1 MSRSQA
7 RTGTRVDLRRDDR
20 LSDADQRQRPGA
32 PSGERVR
39 AWPRCAVDT
48 ASTTANHR
56 IRIEVPD
63 TGHTLVELLT
73 HVALSATKAGIDLTE
88 PLCEVAS
95 RHVGASSEVKL
106 AFRVAEFSIDTT
118 APNP

>member
-1 MSRSQA
+1 MTVYLTLTSGNDLVLRLVSEFA
-7 RTGTRVDLRRDDR
+7 RGL
-20 LSDADQRQRPGA
+20 G
-32 PSGERVR
+32 
-39 AWPRCAVDT
+39 CAVDA

-56 IRIEVPD
+56 VRIEVPD

-95 RHVGASSEVKL
+95 RHAGASSEVKF
-106 AFRVAEFSIDTT
+106 AFRVAEFNIDTT

>member
-1 MSRSQA
+1 MTVYLTLTSGNDLVLRLVSEFA
-7 RTGTRVDLRRDDR
+7 RGL
-20 LSDADQRQRPGA
+20 G
-32 PSGERVR
+32 
-39 AWPRCAVDT
+39 CAVDA

-56 IRIEVPD
+56 VRIEVPD

-88 PLCEVAS
+88 PLCEVES
-95 RHVGASSEVKL
+95 RHAGASSEVKL

>member
-1 MSRSQA
+1 MTVYLTLTSGNDLVLRLVSEFA
-7 RTGTRVDLRRDDR
+7 RGL
-20 LSDADQRQRPGA
+20 G
-32 PSGERVR
+32 
-39 AWPRCAVDT
+39 CAVDA

-63 TGHTLVELLT
+63 NGHTLVELLT

>member
-1 MSRSQA
+1 MTVFLTLTSGNDLVLRLVSEFA
-7 RTGTRVDLRRDDR
+7 RGL
-20 LSDADQRQRPGA
+20 G
-32 PSGERVR
+32 
-39 AWPRCAVDT
+39 CAVDT

-118 APNP
+118 APNS